1 MKHPIPEFLKKAVM
15 ASVLA
20 LMPAAAIAQEQAV
33 VMLGKDGST
42 YELALS
48 EVSRIDFGTTEVT
61 LTGTAGQSKAMPYN
75 DINRILIGSPKS
87 GIANLIAK
95 GEVAV
100 YPSVTAG
107 PLTIEGVEGG
117 TEIAVYDLNGVL
129 VRQTRATDTTVQ
141 LDLSD
146 VAPGMMI
153 VRVGKYPVKI
163 IKK

>member
-48 EVSRIDFGTTEVT
+48 EVSRIDFGTTGVT
-61 LTGTAGQSKAMPYN
+61 LTGTAGQSKAMPYA

-87 GIANLIAK
+87 GIADLIAK

-107 PLTIEGVEGG
+107 PLTIEGVEG
-117 TEIAVYDLNGVL
+117 IL
-129 VRQTRATDTTVQ
+129 VRQTRAADTTVQ

-146 VAPGMMI
+146 VAAGMMI